1 MEFIR
6 EWTERESSHDESWS
20 RCVRYVKACYLW
32 RLKLCCEIMTEL
44 TFFCW
49 QFWNYFFPEGKQARA
64 YDGQTPQNE
73 IFTLCYICHNCRDS
87 DCLKKWQLW
96 PAAPEF
102 LAGSSLYTGF
112 STGFG
117 DKWKAHGR
125 DDNDRIMRKLPEAKS
140 GEMENILLV
149 YF

>member
-1 MEFIR
+1 
-6 EWTERESSHDESWS
+6 
-20 RCVRYVKACYLW
+20 
-32 RLKLCCEIMTEL
+32 MTEL

-49 QFWNYFFPEGKQARA
+49 QFRNYFFPEGKQARA

-87 DCLKKWQLW
+87 DCLKKWQLR

-102 LAGSSLYTGF
+102 LAGSSLYTGY

-117 DKWKAHGR
+117 DIWKVMAGWQWS
-125 DDNDRIMRKLPEAKS
+125 NKSKLPEAKS
-140 GEMENILLV
+140 GEMENILLDLFSNTMTTLV
-149 YF
+149 VHDISSKSAFVPLSVVKDCGCLQKML